1 MKTTPHPTP
10 ILAVLALVFSLAT
23 TPSARAAAPTAGD
36 AAVEQA
42 VLAANAAM
50 IADANR
56 MDMDAFFGAIIDS
69 GRGTIVQNAVI
80 FATRAEARAAVERGL
95 RGVKA
100 IDRRFDN
107 PRITVLSP
115 ETALLVSDGSVTATL
130 EDGRVMTSRFAV
142 SLVWVLRDGRWQI
155 LHGHYSTPPASM

>member
-1 MKTTPHPTP
+1 MKTTPRPTP
-10 ILAVLALVFSLAT
+10 ILSALALAFALST
-23 TPSARAAAPTAGD
+23 SPQSRAAAPAPTD

-56 MDMDAFFGAIIDS
+56 MDMDAFFGAIIDA
-69 GRGTIVQNAVI
+69 GRGTIVQNAEI

-95 RGVKA
+95 RGVKT
-100 IDRRFDN
+100 IDRRFDH
-107 PRITVLSP
+107 PKITVLSP
-115 ETALLVSDGSVTATL
+115 ETALLVSDGNVTATL

-155 LHGHYSTPPASM
+155 LHGHYSTPPAM